1 VNRFRILVAA
11 AFSLVA
17 AHGSAQEGS
26 GLKPDVEPGFGLR
39 AGVDVRTRAFENPYS
54 LGSSRYSVESGLL
67 LADWR
72 PLASGF
78 RLTGGLAYNNPGL
91 ESFGIAARS
100 AWAPALDSAVA
111 GSGTLRSPFG
121 RTSPY
126 LGLGWG
132 VAPTVRSGLYFSADV
147 GLMYQRGAVGPC
159 SVAMSPMLCMQLQN
173 DLGLDEDPRLAPV
186 LTLGVGLRF

>member
-1 VNRFRILVAA
+1 MNYFRVLIVVALSA
-11 AFSLVA
+11 GVTLAL
-17 AHGSAQEGS
+17 AQEGS
-26 GLKPDVEPGFGLR
+26 GLRADVESGFGLR
-39 AGVDVRTRAFENPYS
+39 AGVDVRSRAFDYPYS
-54 LGSSRYSVESGLL
+54 LGSSPAAVESGLL

-91 ESFGIAARS
+91 ESFGVAARS
-100 AWAPALDSAVA
+100 AWAPALDSTVA
-111 GSGTLRSPFG
+111 GSTLRSPLG

-132 VAPTVRSGLYFSADV
+132 VAPTVRTGLYFSADV

-159 SVAMSPMLCMQLQN
+159 SAAMPPMLCMQLQN
-173 DLGLDEDPRLAPV
+173 DLALEDDPRLAPV
-186 LTLGVGLRF
+186 LTLG

>member
-1 VNRFRILVAA
+1 MNCFRILVAA
-11 AFSLVA
+11 AFSLMA
-17 AHGSAQEGS
+17 AHGLAQDGS

-39 AGVDVRTRAFENPYS
+39 AGVDVRGPRAFDSYS
-54 LGSSRYSVESGLL
+54 LGSLQPSVESGLL

-91 ESFGIAARS
+91 ESFGVAARS

-111 GSGTLRSPFG
+111 GSTLRSPLG

-147 GLMYQRGAVGPC
+147 GLMYQRNAVGPC
-159 SVAMSPMLCMQLQN
+159 SVAMPPMLCMQLQN
-173 DLGLDEDPRLAPV
+173 DLALDDDPRLAPV